1 MFPSKITEVLRFT
14 HPIKEQSYWK
24 KIRMWLGF
32 LLSTTSLCSKLIGRT
47 LCLLLWM
54 IMERKQNKEI
64 WHHYAPN
71 LWVFHSIH
79 WSQVN
84 FVTTF
89 CHHTSA
95 WSMVGSTLFCFGA
108 LIRDIVH
115 CYVFWINNLC
125 ATGNMS
131 QTSEWPMRTKT
142 AVRPKLL
149 SLRT

>member
-1 MFPSKITEVLRFT
+1 MPAALDDHGKEAKQRDLTPLCTQFMSLPLHPFITGKFCYHIVS
-14 HPIKEQSYWK
+14 SYF
-24 KIRMWLGF
+24 RM
-32 LLSTTSLCSKLIGRT
+32 
-47 LCLLLWM
+47 
-54 IMERKQNKEI
+54 
-64 WHHYAPN
+64 
-71 LWVFHSIH
+71 IH
-79 WSQVN
+79 G
-84 FVTTF
+84 
-89 CHHTSA
+89 
-95 WSMVGSTLFCFGA
+95 GSTLFYFEA